1 MPSDQIVAI
10 VIQIIAILFVLVT
23 HEFAHAYVAYKFG
36 DTTAKDMGRLSL
48 NPLKH
53 LDLIGTLS
61 LFLFRFGWAKPVPI
75 NSNNFK
81 NHKLGMFCVSIAGIV
96 INLIT
101 ALIALFIIYLF
112 QLDGVFYLL
121 FNNIF
126 IYGIVFAIFNILPI
140 PPLDGSKMIATFL
153 PLNWQY
159 KIYEY
164 EKYGSIVLI
173 FLISM
178 GIINKI
184 MYPLI
189 KSIANFYIKLV
200 IRILY
205 G

>member
-112 QLDGVFYLL
+112 QLDGVLYLL

-189 KSIANFYIKLV
+189 TGIANFYIKLV

>member
-112 QLDGVFYLL
+112 QLDGVLYLL

-189 KSIANFYIKLV
+189 TSIANFYIKLV

>member
-1 MPSDQIVAI
+1 PSDQIVAI
-10 VIQIIAILFVLVT
+10 VVQIIAILFVLVT

-112 QLDGVFYLL
+112 QLDGVLYLL

-189 KSIANFYIKLV
+189 TSIANFYIKLV